1 MTSEPTEF
9 LSEYSGQ
16 TTDELIALAKDYRID
31 SIVAAFEQALD
42 QRSLDRQMTKEESW
56 ILAVEALEREVNNG
70 GYLQFFENS
79 SREYAPIIVQALE
92 AISCPQAADL
102 TKRAIAALQIDGEIT
117 ETGIEAAIEEREDEI
132 SDALNTLDS
141 EYYQQTEN
149 IAERLFKFIK
159 SNKTQSDTK
168 A

>member
-1 MTSEPTEF
+1 
-9 LSEYSGQ
+9 
-16 TTDELIALAKDYRID
+16 
-31 SIVAAFEQALD
+31 
-42 QRSLDRQMTKEESW
+42 
-56 ILAVEALEREVNNG
+56 
-70 GYLQFFENS
+70 
-79 SREYAPIIVQALE
+79 
-92 AISCPQAADL
+92 L

-159 SNKTQSDTK
+159 ANKTQIDTK